1 MFDKKKTCF
10 IITPIGGEKDEIR
23 RHIDG
28 VIDNIIT
35 PVMENEY
42 EINVAHRLFNTG
54 SINKQIIEQIYNS
67 DIVIANLTQTNPN
80 VMYELAFRH
89 TLGLPAIT
97 IAVDGTKLP
106 FDVISERTIFYK
118 NDIQGVS
125 EAQDELR
132 NYLKQIDYSSGK
144 TTGPIHDYLDSAE
157 LNRLI
162 SNNTQNQS
170 QTTSSQTTSEVL
182 ELIVKRLEGIENAI
196 PNISKDILLEL
207 NSLKIY
213 SKEPSEKPF
222 FTILQAAMKYIINI
236 REMLFEEINS
246 NKDLTRNDAERIQE
260 RLGDC
265 LFLINYA
272 MESF

>member
-1 MFDKKKTCF
+1 MFNKKKTCF
-10 IITPIGGEKDEIR
+10 IITPIGDEKDEIR

-42 EINVAHRLFNTG
+42 ELNVAHRLFNTG
-54 SINKQIIEQIYNS
+54 SINKQIIEQIYKS

-125 EAQDELR
+125 EAQDELK
-132 NYLKQIDYSSGK
+132 NYLKQIDYNSGK

-162 SNNTQNQS
+162 SNNTQDQN
-170 QTTSSQTTSEVL
+170 QTTFEVL
-182 ELIVKRLEGIENAI
+182 ELIAKRLEGIENAI
-196 PNISKDILLEL
+196 PNIKKGIIQEIDSPVKTNKSTD
-207 NSLKIY
+207 
-213 SKEPSEKPF
+213 EKNI
-222 FTILQAAMKYIINI
+222 TILQHIYKDLITLMFELTTLEDLQPSTDSFLNKISESNVILDRCIQYIE
-236 REMLFEEINS
+236 EMLSIYN
-246 NKDLTRNDAERIQE
+246 
-260 RLGDC
+260 RL
-265 LFLINYA
+265 
-272 MESF
+272 